1 MYENEEKL
9 PRRGNLIYLKGRY
22 RGTKR
27 QRRVRHDY
35 KRKAK
40 KMRLEK
46 ERKSYK
52 FSAVV
57 ETGFEITRPQSVAC
71 KSW

>member
-9 PRRGNLIYLKGRY
+9 PRRGNLIYLKGRFG
-22 RGTKR
+22 GTKR
-27 QRRVRHDY
+27 RNRERHDY
-35 KRKAK
+35 NRKAK
-40 KMRLEK
+40 KMGMEK
-46 ERKSYK
+46 QRKSHK